1 MIYSLIINIYSYLT
15 KMTTY
20 INSNIETLLDFLNPI
35 PDCTLCDNPFDN
47 PNYMPSYIGEK
58 HSCTFGT
65 SSEYYDINISKSPFI
80 KLYHGNRNI
89 DKTRVNTI
97 YQKFKTKP
105 VDFPSLIVAHII
117 DTKFDKNEY
126 VLVDGQHRYST
137 MKELFFIDKRDIIFT
152 YKLYR
157 CKSVE
162 ELEELFNDINCN
174 VKFDDIIPYKKIGKL
189 MDKIEVHFKSTI
201 VNTKNPRSH
210 HFNPLHLKEKLS
222 AEKLFEIYDIS
233 VDDAFKKIIELNQN
247 IRIEYIKKKSEKK
260 LPKYDIHLL
269 ERIDANKKNPMYL
282 LMKEEF
288 KWIDDLKLML

>member
-1 MIYSLIINIYSYLT
+1 
-15 KMTTY
+15 MTTY
-20 INSNIETLLDFLNPI
+20 TNSNIETLLDFLNPT

-47 PNYMPSYIGEK
+47 PNYTPSYIGEK

-65 SSEYYDINISKSPFI
+65 SSEYYDINISKSSFI

-97 YQKFKTKP
+97 YQKFKTKH
-105 VDFPSLIVAHII
+105 VDFPSLIVAHIT
-117 DTKFDKNEY
+117 DTKYDKNEY

-137 MKELFFIDKRDIIFT
+137 MKELFFNDKRDIVFT

-162 ELEELFNDINCN
+162 ELEDLFNDINCN
-174 VKFDDIIPYKKIGKL
+174 IKFDNIFPYKKLGQL

-201 VNTKNPRSH
+201 VNTKNPRSN

-247 IRIEYIKKKSEKK
+247 IRTEYLKKKSEKK
-260 LPKYDIHLL
+260 LPKYDILL
-269 ERIDANKKNPMYL
+269 LDRIDTNKKNPMYL
-282 LMKEEF
+282 LIKEEF
-288 KWIDDLKLML
+288 KWIDDLKLMLKS